1 MTTIG
6 LRFCG
11 EKGMRRWNYSLL
23 WEDIRFALRI
33 LRKSRGFSAA
43 AIVMLALSIGAT
55 SAIFSIINSVM
66 LRPLPYQEPQQL
78 LVIWGTDKRPLP
90 PDSPP
95 VPDRLRNKT
104 MISSDVAERWRQSS
118 QSFDQIAWYRPWSFN
133 ATTAGGPER
142 VQSALVSAEFFKCLR
157 ASTVLGRTFAA
168 SEIEPGNDHV
178 VVLGNSFWRNHFGS
192 DQNVVGQTI
201 QLDGLS
207 HTVIG
212 VMAGDFQTILPYLDA
227 NVGLWAPISREYKGK
242 RRWSIVTAIGRLKP
256 GIPQERAQSEM
267 DAISKQLAP
276 EGRRFQDRG
285 VNLVR
290 LDREMIADSKQALL
304 IVFGAVFCVLLIAC
318 ANLAGLL
325 LTHTLERQKEIGI
338 RTALGATRGRIL
350 RQLLTECLVLAAV
363 GAVAGIGLSTWLA
376 QVIVSMQPADIPR
389 LDSVSTDTNVLVFGV
404 ALSALT
410 SILFGLLPVLQFSR
424 VSITDMLRKS
434 RPEARRSRFP
444 LTPRNLLLVGEIGL
458 TVMLLIGTGLLVR
471 SFASLRAVD
480 PGFKPERLLT
490 MVVPLAEASYSNPMQ
505 QSEFARELLERV
517 QAMPSVES
525 AAVSNSLPMQSTFML
540 IMPLQIEGRELASD
554 TTVSVRAVSG
564 DYFRTMQIPLLRGRD
579 FSATEV
585 GQKSVAIINREMA
598 ERFWP
603 GSDPTGGRIVLEK
616 AGPRTIIG
624 VVGDVKSSSLDT
636 DAESEL
642 YLPFA
647 EQPAPDVGLV
657 LRSSGDPQLLAANI
671 RTAVRQIDANQPV
684 AEVATMQAVIEEFYD
699 RPRFNFM
706 LFGAF
711 ATLALTLSIVGI
723 FALVSHSV
731 TCRRHE
737 IGIRM
742 ALGAQRRNVLFL
754 FMRDGVLVTMA
765 GIGLG
770 LMGAAATARL
780 LASMLFGIPP
790 QDVVTFV
797 AVSIALLVVCLSA
810 TYFPARRA
818 TKVDPLIALRYE

>member
-267 DAISKQLAP
+267 DAISKRLAP

-410 SILFGLLPVLQFSR
+410 SILFGLLPVLQLSR

-444 LTPRNLLLVGEIGL
+444 HTPRNLLLVGEIGL

-554 TTVSVRAVSG
+554 TRVSVRAVSG

-770 LMGAAATARL
+770 VMGAAATARL

>member
-1 MTTIG
+1 
-6 LRFCG
+6 
-11 EKGMRRWNYSLL
+11 
-23 WEDIRFALRI
+23 
-33 LRKSRGFSAA
+33 
-43 AIVMLALSIGAT
+43 
-55 SAIFSIINSVM
+55 
-66 LRPLPYQEPQQL
+66 
-78 LVIWGTDKRPLP
+78 
-90 PDSPP
+90 
-95 VPDRLRNKT
+95 
-104 MISSDVAERWRQSS
+104 
-118 QSFDQIAWYRPWSFN
+118 
-133 ATTAGGPER
+133 
-142 VQSALVSAEFFKCLR
+142 
-157 ASTVLGRTFAA
+157 VLGRTFAA

-554 TTVSVRAVSG
+554 TRVSVRAVSG

-770 LMGAAATARL
+770 LMGAAASARL

>member
-1 MTTIG
+1 
-6 LRFCG
+6 
-11 EKGMRRWNYSLL
+11 
-23 WEDIRFALRI
+23 
-33 LRKSRGFSAA
+33 
-43 AIVMLALSIGAT
+43 
-55 SAIFSIINSVM
+55 
-66 LRPLPYQEPQQL
+66 
-78 LVIWGTDKRPLP
+78 
-90 PDSPP
+90 
-95 VPDRLRNKT
+95 
-104 MISSDVAERWRQSS
+104 
-118 QSFDQIAWYRPWSFN
+118 
-133 ATTAGGPER
+133 
-142 VQSALVSAEFFKCLR
+142 
-157 ASTVLGRTFAA
+157 
-168 SEIEPGNDHV
+168 
-178 VVLGNSFWRNHFGS
+178 
-192 DQNVVGQTI
+192 
-201 QLDGLS
+201 
-207 HTVIG
+207 
-212 VMAGDFQTILPYLDA
+212 
-227 NVGLWAPISREYKGK
+227 
-242 RRWSIVTAIGRLKP
+242 
-256 GIPQERAQSEM
+256 
-267 DAISKQLAP
+267 
-276 EGRRFQDRG
+276 
-285 VNLVR
+285 
-290 LDREMIADSKQALL
+290 
-304 IVFGAVFCVLLIAC
+304 
-318 ANLAGLL
+318 
-325 LTHTLERQKEIGI
+325 
-338 RTALGATRGRIL
+338 
-350 RQLLTECLVLAAV
+350 
-363 GAVAGIGLSTWLA
+363 
-376 QVIVSMQPADIPR
+376 MQPADIPR

-517 QAMPSVES
+517 QAMPSLES

-554 TTVSVRAVSG
+554 TRVSVRAVSG

>member
-1 MTTIG
+1 
-6 LRFCG
+6 
-11 EKGMRRWNYSLL
+11 MRSWNYSLL
-23 WEDIRFALRI
+23 WGNIRFALRI
-33 LRKSRGFSAA
+33 LRKSPGFSAA
-43 AIVMLALSIGAT
+43 AIAMLALSIGAT
-55 SAIFSIINSVM
+55 SAVFSIINAVM

-78 LVIWGTDKRPLP
+78 MVIWGTDKRPLP

-104 MISSDVAERWRQSS
+104 MISSDIAERWRALS

-133 ATTAGGPER
+133 ATTAGNPER
-142 VQSALVSAEFFKCLR
+142 VQSGLVSAEFFKCLR
-157 ASTVLGRTFAA
+157 ASTVLGRTFTA
-168 SEIEPGNDHV
+168 SEIEPGNDQV

-192 DQNVVGQTI
+192 DQNVIGQTI
-201 QLDGLS
+201 QLDGVS

-212 VMAGDFQTILPYLDA
+212 VMAEDFRTILPYFDSP
-227 NVGLWAPISREYKGK
+227 VDLWAPISRDYKGK

-256 GIPQERAQSEM
+256 GLPQERAQSEM
-267 DAISKQLAP
+267 DAIAKQLES

-290 LDREMIADSKQALL
+290 LDREVVSDSKQTLL
-304 IVFGAVFCVLLIAC
+304 IVFGAVACVLLIAC

-350 RQLLTECLVLAAV
+350 CQLLTECLLLSAI
-363 GAVAGIGLSTWLA
+363 GGVAGIVLSTWLA
-376 QVIVSMQPADIPR
+376 RVIVSMQPADIPR
-389 LDSVSTDTNVLVFGV
+389 LDSVSPDTNVLLFGLG
-404 ALSALT
+404 LSVLT
-410 SILFGLLPVLQFSR
+410 SLLFGLLPVHQFSR
-424 VSITDMLRKS
+424 TSVTDALRKS
-434 RPEARRSRFP
+434 SRGSRRSRLP

-471 SFASLRAVD
+471 SFASLRMVD

-490 MVVPLAEASYSNPMQ
+490 MVVPLSEASYSKPAQ
-505 QSEFARELLERV
+505 QAEFAHELLERV

-525 AAVSNSLPMQSTFML
+525 AAVSNSLPMQNTFIL
-540 IMPLQIEGRELASD
+540 IMPLQIEGRQLPAD
-554 TTVSVRAVSG
+554 TTASVRAISD
-564 DYFRTMQIPLLRGRD
+564 DYFRTMQIPLLRGHD
-579 FSATEV
+579 FSSADA
-585 GQKSVAIINREMA
+585 GHKNVAIINREMA

-603 GSDPTGGRIVLEK
+603 GSDPVGMRIVLEK
-616 AGPRTIIG
+616 SEPRTIIG
-624 VVGDVKSSSLDT
+624 VVGDVKSTSLDT
-636 DAESEL
+636 GPETEL

-647 EQPAPDVGLV
+647 EKPAPSVGLV

-671 RTAVRQIDANQPV
+671 GTAVRQIDANQPV
-684 AEVATMQAVIEEFYD
+684 TQVATMQEMIEEFFD

-706 LFGAF
+706 LFGSF
-711 ATLALTLSIVGI
+711 AALALTLSIVGI
-723 FALVSHSV
+723 YALVSHSV
-731 TCRRHE
+731 ARRTHE

-754 FMRDGVLVTMA
+754 FMRDGAFVAIA
-765 GIGLG
+765 GIALG
-770 LMGAAATARL
+770 LMGAAATTRL
-780 LASMLFGIPP
+780 LANMLFGIPP
-790 QDVVTFV
+790 EDGVTFA
-797 AVSIALLVVCLSA
+797 AVSIALLVVCLAA

>member
-1 MTTIG
+1 
-6 LRFCG
+6 
-11 EKGMRRWNYSLL
+11 
-23 WEDIRFALRI
+23 
-33 LRKSRGFSAA
+33 
-43 AIVMLALSIGAT
+43 
-55 SAIFSIINSVM
+55 
-66 LRPLPYQEPQQL
+66 
-78 LVIWGTDKRPLP
+78 
-90 PDSPP
+90 
-95 VPDRLRNKT
+95 
-104 MISSDVAERWRQSS
+104 
-118 QSFDQIAWYRPWSFN
+118 
-133 ATTAGGPER
+133 
-142 VQSALVSAEFFKCLR
+142 
-157 ASTVLGRTFAA
+157 
-168 SEIEPGNDHV
+168 
-178 VVLGNSFWRNHFGS
+178 
-192 DQNVVGQTI
+192 
-201 QLDGLS
+201 
-207 HTVIG
+207 
-212 VMAGDFQTILPYLDA
+212 
-227 NVGLWAPISREYKGK
+227 
-242 RRWSIVTAIGRLKP
+242 
-256 GIPQERAQSEM
+256 
-267 DAISKQLAP
+267 
-276 EGRRFQDRG
+276 
-285 VNLVR
+285 
-290 LDREMIADSKQALL
+290 
-304 IVFGAVFCVLLIAC
+304 
-318 ANLAGLL
+318 
-325 LTHTLERQKEIGI
+325 
-338 RTALGATRGRIL
+338 
-350 RQLLTECLVLAAV
+350 
-363 GAVAGIGLSTWLA
+363 
-376 QVIVSMQPADIPR
+376 
-389 LDSVSTDTNVLVFGV
+389 
-404 ALSALT
+404 
-410 SILFGLLPVLQFSR
+410 
-424 VSITDMLRKS
+424 
-434 RPEARRSRFP
+434 
-444 LTPRNLLLVGEIGL
+444 
-458 TVMLLIGTGLLVR
+458 MLLIGTGLLVR

-554 TTVSVRAVSG
+554 TRVSVRAVSG

-770 LMGAAATARL
+770 VMGAAATARL